1 MNYSKIRQEI
11 ISFIILIVVS
21 VIIMAVSA
29 VYIKM
34 GFDDDLIVFII
45 GGALFLFL
53 GAYSFI
59 VFVKRINKCVFARKV
74 GDLIL
79 YDKER
84 SIQSLAKKLNVVDRK
99 VVQAIVFLVNN
110 EYIEGIRLERG
121 LIISRD
127 DDAKKPS
134 EEKEE
139 LNQLGKVANKTNLKK
154 YLNSAKCENCGATI
168 VFNGEKA
175 ICPYCGNLLS
185 EQNK

>member
-45 GGALFLFL
+45 GGAFFLFL

-79 YDKER
+79 YDKE
-84 SIQSLAKKLNVVDRK
+84 
-99 VVQAIVFLVNN
+99 NN
-110 EYIEGIRLERG
+110 
-121 LIISRD
+121 
-127 DDAKKPS
+127 
-134 EEKEE
+134 
-139 LNQLGKVANKTNLKK
+139 
-154 YLNSAKCENCGATI
+154 
-168 VFNGEKA
+168 
-175 ICPYCGNLLS
+175 
-185 EQNK
+185 